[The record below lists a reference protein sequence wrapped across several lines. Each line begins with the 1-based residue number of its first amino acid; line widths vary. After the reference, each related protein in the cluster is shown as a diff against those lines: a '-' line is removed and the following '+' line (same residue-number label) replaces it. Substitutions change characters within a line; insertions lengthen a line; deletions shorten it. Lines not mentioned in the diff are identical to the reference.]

1 MAQVLAAVQVA
12 VAVKAVAATAAVTE
26 PVPGWIHQGPAQVKQ
41 ALPCRAFSI
50 AQSSTLSHVEGQQLD
65 ATFARCDGVMM
76 DPNLCKVQ
84 RYHVMV
90 DLAL

>member
-1 MAQVLAAVQVA
+1 LAPSNSAPVA
-12 VAVKAVAATAAVTE
+12 LGKALE
-26 PVPGWIHQGPAQVKQ
+26 GFLEK